1 MADQPIAQLFTLTD
15 WAVLFGYLILC
26 TVVGHRMRGQQA
38 SIRDFF
44 LGGKTLPWPAV
55 SGSIIATELSGV
67 TFIGVPAGLFALE
80 GNFTY
85 LQWAL
90 GSVIARVIVGLWFV
104 RVYYEREIYS
114 SYDYMGHRLGKGAK
128 TLATVLFFV
137 GSILAQSV
145 RVLVAALP
153 LKVVT
158 GLDIGWCILI
168 IGIFAIAWTLM
179 GGMRT
184 VIWTDVMQFFL
195 FTIGGIIALF
205 TVVNSLPG
213 GFGELWN
220 TASDFDRTRT
230 FDWTFGLQA
239 ELQFTMWVA
248 LLAVPFQNLTIFGV
262 DQLCAQRVFCCGT
275 PQAARKA
282 IIFSSAGQLVTFLM
296 LLVGAA
302 LFVHYHHHPFN
313 EHEAAIA
320 FPATAES
327 SSLEQLESAPHA
339 RHPVSGLESN
349 VAVPKDGD
357 AVFPMWIVSILPA
370 GLSGLLL
377 AGVFAAAISSLDS
390 ILAALSQTTLSLIYH
405 PERDDGTSAE
415 DPTLVVKSRLL
426 VIGWGLLLTGF
437 TYLMLSVR
445 ENIPI
450 LPLAFGMTSYTIGP
464 MLAIFLIAMLGR
476 GSVRGLVVGTIISFI
491 IVLLVRTDVWVLLG
505 TDNDAFLEM
514 LGSLPTYTYTGGD
527 LKPVYSFVWTWPL
540 TVILTFFCALL
551 IPPGRPKQEAA
562 PGPASHA

>member
-15 WAVLFGYLILC
+15 WAVLFGYLVLC
-26 TVVGHRMRGQQA
+26 TVIGHQLRGQQA

-90 GSVIARVIVGLWFV
+90 GSIIARVIVGVWFV

-128 TLATVLFFV
+128 TLATILFFV

-168 IGIFAIAWTLM
+168 IGIFAIGWTLM

-213 GFGELWN
+213 GFGELWQ
-220 TASDFDRTRT
+220 TATDFDRTRT
-230 FDWTFGLQA
+230 FDWTFGLRA

-248 LLAVPFQNLTIFGV
+248 LIAVPFQNLTIFGV
-262 DQLCAQRVFCCGT
+262 DQLCAQRIFCCGT

-282 IIFSSAGQLVTFLM
+282 IIFSSLGQLVTFLM

-302 LFVHYHHHPFN
+302 LFVHYHQHPFN

-320 FPATAES
+320 FPVKPGVEMTSMEMMEAAS
-327 SSLEQLESAPHA
+327 HA
-339 RHPVSGLESN
+339 RNPDTLAESN
-349 VAVPKDGD
+349 VAVPNDKD
-357 AVFPMWIVSILPA
+357 AIFPMWIVTMLPA

-390 ILAALSQTTLSLIYH
+390 ILAALSQTTLSLFYH
-405 PERDDGTSAE
+405 PERDDGASAD
-415 DPTLVVKSRLL
+415 DPSLVVKSRLL
-426 VIGWGLLLTGF
+426 VVGWGLILTGF
-437 TYLMLSVR
+437 TYLMLGVR

-464 MLAIFLIAMLGR
+464 MLAIFLIAMLGK
-476 GSVRGLVVGTIISFI
+476 GSVRGLIIGTVISFL
-491 IVLLVRTDVWVLLG
+491 IVLLVRTDVWILFSANPDLL
-505 TDNDAFLEM
+505 EW
-514 LGSLPTYTYTGGD
+514 LGGLPTYEYADGSLKSVYT
-527 LKPVYSFVWTWPL
+527 FVWTWPL
-540 TVILTFFCALL
+540 TTILTFFCGLW
-551 IPPGRPKQEAA
+551 IPSKRTQTTA
-562 PGPASHA
+562 